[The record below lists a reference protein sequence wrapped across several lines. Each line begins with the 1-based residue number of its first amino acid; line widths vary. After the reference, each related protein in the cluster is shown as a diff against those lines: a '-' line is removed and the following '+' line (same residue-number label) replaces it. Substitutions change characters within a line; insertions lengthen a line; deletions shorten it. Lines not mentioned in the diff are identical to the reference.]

1 MELNRHQFDGF
12 QDEQSKELKPL
23 NKYVKRFYPQVTE
36 QLSIAIKQAKL
47 AKMKSAV
54 NGMDR
59 LRPR

>member
-12 QDEQSKELKPL
+12 QDEPSKELKPL

-47 AKMKSAV
+47 AKMKKELGES
-54 NGMDR
+54 
-59 LRPR
+59 